1 MFDLQHKD
9 KDELHIVMRKLTAN
23 MLEAL
28 QVIHRIETGW
38 KQQEETFVEHMN
50 QQEEESRK
58 KKEGTQN
65 DDDTQ

>member
-9 KDELHIVMRKLTAN
+9 KDELHDVLRKITAN
-23 MLEAL
+23 MLDAL

-38 KQQEETFVEHMN
+38 KQQEATFVQHMD
-50 QQEEESRK
+50 QQEEASRK